1 MKTGN
6 GFGHPPGFWNDMDD
20 ADSFGVFQPT
30 AGVVEVVPEP
40 ACLVLALISAGA
52 MPLSPARRC
61 TLDASNSVDY
71 LDWLPPSW
79 P

>member
-20 ADSFGVFQPT
+20 ADSFAAFQPT

-40 ACLVLALISAGA
+40 SCMVLAVISAGA
-52 MPLSPARRC
+52 ILVAPARRR
-61 TLDASNSVDY
+61 SS
-71 LDWLPPSW
+71 
-79 P
+79 